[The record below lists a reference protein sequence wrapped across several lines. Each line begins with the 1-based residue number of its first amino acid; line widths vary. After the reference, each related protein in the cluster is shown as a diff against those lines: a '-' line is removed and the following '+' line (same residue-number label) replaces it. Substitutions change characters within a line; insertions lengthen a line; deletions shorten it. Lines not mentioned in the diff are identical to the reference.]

1 MYPFPKPS
9 RGNSRPRCTP
19 EVGRKQIGALVM
31 RVILARVR
39 FRDGLALGAKASEA
53 VELEEPIVA
62 SWLIRSVQPA

>member
-1 MYPFPKPS
+1 
-9 RGNSRPRCTP
+9 
-19 EVGRKQIGALVM
+19 M